1 MDLYE
6 ALKSGTS
13 ADTLLNKFY
22 EDLDIALE
30 KIKKE
35 EEQKQKTLELDNVRN
50 DFINALIKYINTLL
64 EIPEV
69 STKESDTC
77 KEVIFNALMDFER
90 EIKDS
95 LKICESI
102 ADIFNQEKKEQKSSD
117 TIKFN
122 TDTIDTNII
131 KDFLKTLK

>member
-13 ADTLLNKFY
+13 ADALLNKFY

-35 EEQKQKTLELDNVRN
+35 EEQKKKTLELDNDRN
-50 DFINALIKYINTLL
+50 DLINALIKYINTLL
-64 EIPEV
+64 ETPKV
-69 STKESDTC
+69 STKESDMC
-77 KEVIFNALMDFER
+77 KEMIFNALIDFER

-95 LKICESI
+95 LKICEDI
-102 ADIFNQEKKEQKSSD
+102 TGIFNQEKEKKPSD
-117 TIKFN
+117 KINFN
-122 TDTIDTNII
+122 TDTIDTSII

>member
-30 KIKKE
+30 KIKE
-35 EEQKQKTLELDNVRN
+35 EEQKKKILELDNVRN
-50 DFINALIKYINTLL
+50 DFINVLIKYISTLL

-77 KEVIFNALMDFER
+77 KEIIFNALMEFEK
-90 EIKDS
+90 EIKDG

-102 ADIFNQEKKEQKSSD
+102 TDIFNQEKKEQKSSN

-122 TDTIDTNII
+122 TDTIDTSII